1 MNTKRKL
8 LLAALASAIGLG
20 FSVQASADD
29 YRDRHYP
36 HGHWEKSQ
44 HRHKHIVRERV
55 VRERV
60 VVERPVY
67 IERYV
72 DYAPP
77 PPPRYSG
84 VVVSV
89 DIPPLIFPIR

>member
-8 LLAALASAIGLG
+8 LLAAMASAIGLG
-20 FSVQASADD
+20 FSVQAAAHDD
-29 YRDRHYP
+29 RDNR
-36 HGHWEKSQ
+36 HGHDHWKREHYG
-44 HRHKHIVRERV
+44 HRHV

-67 IERYV
+67 IERHVEYV
-72 DYAPP
+72 PP

-89 DIPPLIFPIR
+89 DFPPLIFPIR

>member
-8 LLAALASAIGLG
+8 LLAAMASVIGLG
-20 FSVQASADD
+20 FSVQAAAHDD
-29 YRDRHYP
+29 RD
-36 HGHWEKSQ
+36 
-44 HRHKHIVRERV
+44 HRHRHDHWNRDHYSHQHV

-67 IERYV
+67 IERHV
-72 DYAPP
+72 EYAPP
-77 PPPRYSG
+77 PPRYPG
-84 VVVSV
+84 VVVSI